1 MLDEL
6 CHIYGIF
13 FSFCVLQMYSNV
25 NSDYLLRKFIAE
37 ITTQKDMES
46 ECRYNI
52 QFGGIFTCFP
62 TQVYKYIK
70 QFYVYNGE
78 VVIEMEKADA
88 KSFMRRFSCGVVVL
102 SSTYLPTA
110 QCLPIWRATKYLK

>member
-52 QFGGIFTCFP
+52 
-62 TQVYKYIK
+62 
-70 QFYVYNGE
+70 
-78 VVIEMEKADA
+78 
-88 KSFMRRFSCGVVVL
+88 
-102 SSTYLPTA
+102 
-110 QCLPIWRATKYLK
+110 